1 MHFFWP
7 SLRCKVIEQMVKS
20 RYLVDFPAQKKEP
33 KWFQNLGR
41 FKKNSSCS
49 VAKKSPK
56 NWTGPCLSLNMVRR
70 KRFIKWQTPSRNAK
84 SSFQGANPTPP
95 SPMQQWRPPA
105 RTTIVSRTVG
115 QHLFDTMCPT
125 AFLAP
130 TLTTKTC
137 LSALSHKMHFF
148 WPSLRCKV
156 IEQMVKSR
164 YLVEFPAQKKEPK
177 WFQNLGRFKK
187 NSSCSVA
194 KKSPKNWTG
203 PCLSLNMVRRKR
215 FIKWQTPSRN
225 AKSSFQGANPTPP
238 SPMQQWRP
246 PARTTI
252 VSRTVGQ
259 HLFDTMCPTAF
270 LAPTLTTK
278 TCLSALSHKMH
289 FFWPSLRC
297 KVIEQMVKSRYLV
310 EFPAPKKG
318 TKMVPKSGSFQ
329 EEFFLLSGQKKSQ
342 KLDRALP

>member
-1 MHFFWP
+1 MGRPWDRP
-7 SLRCKVIEQMVKS
+7 TLLCVGGLPLRRRPREKPL
-20 RYLVDFPAQKKEP
+20 RNHRRPAGWKPDMESSHPATWSKP
-33 KWFQNLGR
+33 LGKR
-41 FKKNSSCS
+41 
-49 VAKKSPK
+49 ATII
-56 NWTGPCLSLNMVRR
+56 WVR
-70 KRFIKWQTPSRNAK
+70 
-84 SSFQGANPTPP
+84 
-95 SPMQQWRPPA
+95 
-105 RTTIVSRTVG
+105 RTVG

-130 TLTTKTC
+130 TLTAKTC
-137 LSALSHKMHFF
+137 LSALSQKMHFF
-148 WPSLRCKV
+148 WSSLRCKV

-252 VSRTVGQ
+252 VSRTVGG
-259 HLFDTMCPTAF
+259 LGSEGDKTVLLGPKNWNPISSSKCTV
-270 LAPTLTTK
+270 LAR
-278 TCLSALSHKMH
+278 H
-289 FFWPSLRC
+289 
-297 KVIEQMVKSRYLV
+297 
-310 EFPAPKKG
+310 G
-318 TKMVPKSGSFQ
+318 
-329 EEFFLLSGQKKSQ
+329 
-342 KLDRALP
+342 